1 MKTEQIQKLRFY
13 LIILFIILLWYG
25 AFLKLEI
32 DCSFDFTSKI
42 AFLFI
47 GFLLI
52 MVNYV
57 TLINKY
63 TKLVVKTYKEVNEI
77 PHTEKVNELR
87 FRIITFTMLS
97 FWLFDNVMIP
107 IFEKYDF
114 SNWRVLTSGVIY
126 FLFLAFVLNIVRKYF
141 KLTVKS
147 KQMT

>member
-1 MKTEQIQKLRFY
+1 MKTEKIQKLRFY

-25 AFLKLEI
+25 AFFKAEI
-32 DCSFDFTSKI
+32 DSSFDFTSKI

-57 TLINKY
+57 TLINKC
-63 TKLVVKTYKEVNEI
+63 TKLVVKTYKEVDEI
-77 PHTEKVNELR
+77 PYTEKVNELR
-87 FRIITFTMLS
+87 FRIIIFTMLS
-97 FWLFDNVMIP
+97 FWLLDNIMIP

-141 KLTVKS
+141 KLIAKS
-147 KQMT
+147 K